1 MISFELLGNTTFLF
15 TERNNNNNDNN
26 NNNNNNKLSTYIV
39 HDP

>member
-15 TERNNNNNDNN
+15 TERNNNNN
-26 NNNNNNKLSTYIV
+26 NNNNNKLSTYIV